1 MDPDAYRSYRSL
13 MRKLPPYIPVNEETS
28 GQPGESSSQQ
38 RPADTRWT
46 MNNPNLD
53 EMDVG
58 QNDASTFVGSR
69 PEVSTAQ
76 NVTNA
81 TPWMSSTE
89 QQPLMWSAWTD
100 AR

>member
-1 MDPDAYRSYRSL
+1 MDPDAYRSYHHV
-13 MRKLPPYIPVNEETS
+13 MAKLPPYIPVNEEPS
-28 GQPGESSSQQ
+28 GQPAESSSQQ
-38 RPADTRWT
+38 RPAETTWT

-58 QNDASTFVGSR
+58 RNDGSTFVGSI
-69 PEVSTAQ
+69 PGVSTAQ
-76 NVTNA
+76 NVTNP

>member
-1 MDPDAYRSYRSL
+1 MS
-13 MRKLPPYIPVNEETS
+13 
-28 GQPGESSSQQ
+28 
-38 RPADTRWT
+38 
-46 MNNPNLD
+46 NPNLD

-58 QNDASTFVGSR
+58 QKDGNTFVGSR

-76 NVTNA
+76 NTTNA